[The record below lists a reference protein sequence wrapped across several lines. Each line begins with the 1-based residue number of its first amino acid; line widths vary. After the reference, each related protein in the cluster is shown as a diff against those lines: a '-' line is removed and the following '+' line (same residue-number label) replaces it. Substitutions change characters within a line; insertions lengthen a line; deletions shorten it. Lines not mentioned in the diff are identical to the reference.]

1 MPFVIYADFESV
13 LKKPAEDADPKIC
26 QNHEALS
33 FGYYIK
39 CSYDDSLSKYEF
51 YRGPE
56 PAKWFINKLRD
67 FAKFADKVLD
77 SENQVPI
84 LKTKPNTKYQLPLK
98 PEENEAYEK
107 ADKCF
112 MCSITGFEGE
122 NWHKVQDHCHLTGK
136 FR

>member
-56 PAKWFINKLRD
+56 PAKWFINELRD
-67 FAKFADKVLD
+67 FIKFADKVLD
-77 SENQVPI
+77 SENQVPM
-84 LKTKPNTKYQLPLK
+84 LPLT

-122 NWHKVQDHCHLTGK
+122 NRHKV
-136 FR
+136 